1 MKYEYSSPKLDIIEF
16 EVEDVITVS
25 SGLTNEGDLSSGED
39 YGDIFGN

>member
-1 MKYEYSSPKLDIIEF
+1 MRFEYNSPELTIVEF

-25 SGLTNEGDLSSGED
+25 GGLTNEGDLSSGED